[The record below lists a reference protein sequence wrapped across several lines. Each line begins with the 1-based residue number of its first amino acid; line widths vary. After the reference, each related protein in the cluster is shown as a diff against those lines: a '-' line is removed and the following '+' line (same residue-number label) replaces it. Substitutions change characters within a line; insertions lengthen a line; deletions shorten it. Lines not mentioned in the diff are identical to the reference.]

1 MSGFVSKG
9 TFNQNT
15 MTWEETIL
23 QLQSNPSF
31 SSLIRD
37 TYLLPNLPTNV
48 ERFRASAEFQETLSL
63 LRRYAPAAHTLLDI
77 GAGNGVASLSLAL
90 AGYKVTAA
98 EPDVSQVVGTGA
110 IKQLADHYQL
120 PQLTIV
126 EAFGEQLPFAD
137 GSFDVVY
144 VRQALHHA
152 ADLESFVKEASRVL
166 KKEGLLLTV
175 RDHVVNNER
184 DKARFLARHPLH
196 RYYGGEN
203 AFSLPV
209 YQAAFENAGLEVV
222 AILRPSGSVLN
233 YDPWS
238 KEVLKQRLS
247 AIFGSWI
254 VAIPGIMSLGWWLS
268 LRRKEYILGRLFSF
282 VLRKR

>member
-1 MSGFVSKG
+1 
-9 TFNQNT
+9 
-15 MTWEETIL
+15 
-23 QLQSNPSF
+23 
-31 SSLIRD
+31 
-37 TYLLPNLPTNV
+37 LPNLPTNV